1 MSQSRFTPWIT
12 IRCKHEFF
20 ANTEVKGFSLAPDQ
34 ETKALLRQAGVKVKT
49 AADGL
54 TLFRDSENAQVAAL
68 NRIRFFLV
76 WQDPNFLLYTDLPA
90 YDPGKKIL
98 QFTNSNAN
106 EESPDLVRMHN
117 AFYAGESDIVDRPDT
132 IQELVPSGMIGIIDI
147 TLNPATENSHTPP
160 DLINYEIRFKNRAYY
175 WRYLIINRQDHDL
188 SSPKITSTNP
198 DIAFSD
204 PETIDI
210 PNIPGPV
217 IEIKSTSPIAICENY
232 AFSNELE
239 SSLDKFPLPSP
250 DDKNLQVNKDGSY
263 SAYMYVYV

>member
-1 MSQSRFTPWIT
+1 ML
-12 IRCKHEFF
+12 
-20 ANTEVKGFSLAPDQ
+20 SLS
-34 ETKALLRQAGVKVKT
+34 ALQPPSNVNILLIDLDRDDSPLRRLQPLPHVAGYLSGASPTVLSDLAVALRQELGRRRERFSQL
-49 AADGL
+49 AA
-54 TLFRDSENAQVAAL
+54 RVH
-68 NRIRFFLV
+68 RPI
-76 WQDPNFLLYTDLPA
+76 
-90 YDPGKKIL
+90 
-98 QFTNSNAN
+98 AN
-106 EESPDLVRMHN
+106 
-117 AFYAGESDIVDRPDT
+117 
-132 IQELVPSGMIGIIDI
+132 IDI